1 MDVVTLAAAW
11 AVLAVIGIAFTAGL
25 AVCVVSPLPA

>member
-25 AVCVVSPLPA
+25 AVCFVSPLPA